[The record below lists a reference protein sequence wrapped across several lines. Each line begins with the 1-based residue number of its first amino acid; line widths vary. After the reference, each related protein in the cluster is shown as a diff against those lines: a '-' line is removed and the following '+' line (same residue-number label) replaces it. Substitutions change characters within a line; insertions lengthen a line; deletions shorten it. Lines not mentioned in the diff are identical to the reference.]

1 MKWKPIIRM
10 ALAVA
15 VVAVAGGAQ
24 AAGRSFACK
33 DGFGT
38 IKEVK
43 AEVGGSSGFVNIV
56 SLYVARWD
64 AQEARRL
71 CSAYAA
77 GELVTIGCLDGR
89 RDWNAIKASIP
100 PEYFGQSN
108 QQLASTYTAELAQGT
123 DHLQALQYCRGVGA
137 VK

>member
-1 MKWKPIIRM
+1 MNLKPIIQTALVV
-10 ALAVA
+10 ALASVT
-15 VVAVAGGAQ
+15 GGAQ
-24 AAGRSFACK
+24 AAGGSFACK

-43 AEVGGSSGFVNIV
+43 AKVAGSSGFVNIV

-64 AQEARRL
+64 AEEARRL

-77 GELVTIGCLDGR
+77 GEPVTIGCLDGR
-89 RDWNAIKASIP
+89 RDWSAIKASIP
-100 PEYFGQSN
+100 PDYFGQSN
-108 QQLASTYTAELAQGT
+108 QQLASTYTKELAQGT
-123 DHLQALQYCRGVGA
+123 GHLEALQYCRGVGA

>member
-1 MKWKPIIRM
+1 MMQKIVR
-10 ALAVA
+10 A
-15 VVAVAGGAQ
+15 VVVSLLLVSAGTAHAAGGA
-24 AAGRSFACK
+24 FVCK

-38 IKEVK
+38 MKEVK

-77 GELVTIGCLDGR
+77 GEPVTITCLDGH

-100 PEYFGQSN
+100 PDYFGGSN
-108 QQLASTYTAELAQGT
+108 RQLADAYTAEVERGT
-123 DHLQALQYCRGVGA
+123 GHLEALQYCRSVGA

>member
-1 MKWKPIIRM
+1 MKMQQIMQVGSVSAILM
-10 ALAVA
+10 
-15 VVAVAGGAQ
+15 
-24 AAGRSFACK
+24 AAGAAHAAGSFICT

-38 IKEVK
+38 MKEIK
-43 AEVGGSSGFVNIV
+43 AEVGGSFAFISIVNQ
-56 SLYVARWD
+56 YVQRWD

-77 GELVTIGCLDGR
+77 GDPVAISCLNGK

-100 PEYFGQSN
+100 PDYFGGSN
-108 QQLASTYTAELAQGT
+108 QQLADAYTAEVAKGT
-123 DHLQALQYCRGVGA
+123 GYLEAMTYCRTVGA

>member
-1 MKWKPIIRM
+1 MKMQLGAAI
-10 ALAVA
+10 AVA
-15 VVAVAGGAQ
+15 VLMAASGAQ
-24 AAGRSFACK
+24 AAGGSFVCK

-38 IKEVK
+38 MKEVK
-43 AEVGGSSGFVNIV
+43 AQVGGGSGFINIV

-77 GELVTIGCLDGR
+77 GEPVTISCLDGQ

-100 PEYFGQSN
+100 PDYFGGSN
-108 QQLASTYTAELAQGT
+108 KQLADAYTAEVAKGT
-123 DHLQALQYCRGVGA
+123 GHLEALQYCRSVGA

>member
-1 MKWKPIIRM
+1 MNWKPIIRTAFAVALV
-10 ALAVA
+10 ALAE
-15 VVAVAGGAQ
+15 GAQ
-24 AAGRSFACK
+24 AGAGSLACK

-71 CSAYAA
+71 CSAYAS
-77 GELVTIGCLDGR
+77 GEPVTIGCLDGR

-100 PEYFGQSN
+100 PDYFGQSN
-108 QQLASTYTAELAQGT
+108 QQLARTYTKELAQGT
-123 DHLQALQYCRGVGA
+123 GHLEALQYCRGVGA